1 VRVTTMQ
8 ELTSAVSQSCEL
20 QNEGTTTLVEVVVNK
35 ELGAPFRRDAMQ
47 DQRTLLPRYKDLTIT
62 R

>member
-1 VRVTTMQ
+1 MS
-8 ELTSAVSQSCEL
+8 ESCAA
-20 QNEGTTTLVEVVVNK
+20 QRDDTTTLVEVVVNK

-47 DQRTLLPRYKDLTIT
+47 DQKTLLLRYEDLTIK

>member
-1 VRVTTMQ
+1 MS
-8 ELTSAVSQSCEL
+8 ELRDAIARSCAA
-20 QNEGTTTLVEVVVNK
+20 QDEGVTTLVEVVVNK

-47 DQRTLLPRYKDLTIT
+47 DQRCLLPRYQELTVT

>member
-1 VRVTTMQ
+1 MET
-8 ELTSAVSQSCEL
+8 LTSAVSEACEL
-20 QNEGTTTLVEVVVNK
+20 QDSGTTTLIEVVVNK

-47 DQRTLLPRYKDLTIT
+47 DQRTLLARYKDLTVT

>member
-1 VRVTTMQ
+1 MEGLSDALAR
-8 ELTSAVSQSCEL
+8 SCAA
-20 QNEGTTTLVEVVVNK
+20 QDDGVTTLVEVVVNK

-47 DQRTLLPRYKDLTIT
+47 DQRCLLPRYQELTVT

>member
-1 VRVTTMQ
+1 MHD
-8 ELTSAVSQSCEL
+8 LTAAMREACEA
-20 QNEGTTTLVEVVVNK
+20 QNGGTTTLVEVVVNK

-47 DQRTLLPRYKDLTIT
+47 DQACLLPRYKDLTVS

>member
-1 VRVTTMQ
+1 MER
-8 ELTSAVSQSCEL
+8 LTQAISEACAAQ
-20 QNEGTTTLVEVVVNK
+20 QDGTTTLVEVVVNK

-47 DQRTLLPRYKDLTIT
+47 DQQCLLPRYTELTVS

>member
-1 VRVTTMQ
+1 MA
-8 ELTSAVSQSCEL
+8 ELTSAVSESCEL
-20 QNEGTTTLVEVVVNK
+20 QNDGITTLVEVVVNK

-47 DQRTLLPRYKDLTIT
+47 DQHTLLPRYKDLTIS